1 MTDINLHFT
10 GDFAAIAAA
19 NNLLAALI
27 DNHVHHG
34 NELDIDVRNISWKRV
49 LDMNDRAL
57 REVVVALGGHANGF
71 PREEGFDI
79 VVASELMA
87 IFCLTESW
95 ADLKRRIG
103 DIVIG
108 YTRADAA
115 GHRPRPR
122 RRRRDG
128 GAAARRARAQPGADP
143 RGCARV
149 RARRPVRQHRPR
161 LQLGDRDPRRPPAGR
176 HRGHRGRLRR
186 RPRRGEVRRH
196 QVPQVRPA
204 SRRRGRRGHG
214 AGTEVPR
221 RRGAAPTSA
230 PRTSRPSRPAW
241 STCAA
246 TCDNIREVYGITPV
260 VAVNR
265 FPTDTDLEVAK
276 VVDLVAAEGVR
287 RLPGD
292 ALRRRRRRRAG
303 PGQGRAAGRSTSR
316 RRTPSPSPTTTT
328 CP

>member
-1 MTDINLHFT
+1 MKGGAAGGGYSQVVPMTDINLHFT

-34 NELDIDVRNISWKRV
+34 NELDIDVRSVTWKRV

-57 REVVVALGGHANGF
+57 REVIVALGGHANGF
-71 PREEGFDI
+71 PREDGFDI

-108 YTRADAA
+108 YTRGTQPVTARDLGAA
-115 GHRPRPR
+115 
-122 RRRRDG
+122 RRDG
-128 GAAARRARAQPGADP
+128 GPAARRARAQPRADP
-143 RGCARV
+143 RGRARL

-161 LQLGDRDPRRPPAGR
+161 VQLGDGHPRRPAAGR
-176 HRGHRGRLRR
+176 HRRHRGRVRR

-204 SRRRGRRGHG
+204 
-214 AGTEVPR
+214 PR
-221 RRGAAPTSA
+221 RRRWSS
-230 PRTSRPSRPAW
+230 PR
-241 STCAA
+241 C
-246 TCDNIREVYGITPV
+246 
-260 VAVNR
+260 
-265 FPTDTDLEVAK
+265 
-276 VVDLVAAEGVR
+276 
-287 RLPGD
+287 
-292 ALRRRRRRRAG
+292 
-303 PGQGRAAGRSTSR
+303 GR
-316 RRTPSPSPTTTT
+316 
-328 CP
+328 